1 MSGILVIAEHRQGE
15 LTPATLETIAAAAS
29 LQESQAQ
36 KIIVAVLAKNPDDF
50 VGNLSVAGVNEII
63 KVQVD
68 CGDFQSDT
76 FEAVT
81 LALIAEHQPAIVMM
95 PHSVDAWG
103 YAPVVATKGGFGCA
117 TDVFGLRY
125 EDDELVVT
133 RAAYA
138 EKIHMELDFP
148 GKDTVVLT
156 IRGNTFKPTEES
168 ASPTVSSFDA
178 PPVEARTQHL
188 SYVEPEA
195 SGDVDISQAEYMLS
209 IGRGISEEDNVEEF
223 RELADAVGFTL
234 GCSRPIADNG
244 WLPKSRQVGQSG
256 KTVGSCKAYIAMGIS
271 GSVQHM
277 AGMKHVP
284 IIVAI
289 NTDAEASIFSIARY
303 GIVGDMFEIAQE
315 LRTHFD

>member
-15 LTPATLETIAAAAS
+15 LSQGSLETIAAAVTLKDAK
-29 LQESQAQ
+29 AQ
-36 KIIVAVLAKNPDDF
+36 TISVAVLAKNPDDY
-50 VGNLSVAGVNEII
+50 VGDLSVAGVDQVI

-81 LALIAEHQPAIVMM
+81 LALIAEHQPAVVLM

-117 TDVFGLRY
+117 TDVFGLSY
-125 EDDELVVT
+125 DGEELVAE

-138 EKIHMELDFP
+138 EKMHMELDFP
-148 GKDTVVLT
+148 GKSTVVLT
-156 IRGNTFKPTEES
+156 IRGNTFKPIEET
-168 ASPTVSSFDA
+168 ASPEVSVFEA
-178 PPVEARTQHL
+178 PAVEARTQHL
-188 SYVEPEA
+188 NYIEPES

-223 RELADAVGFTL
+223 KELADLVGFTL
-234 GCSRPIADNG
+234 GCSRPVADNG

-284 IIVAI
+284 TIIAI

-303 GIVGDMFEIAQE
+303 GVVGDMFEIAEE
-315 LRTHFD
+315 LRNHFD